1 MCCHLCFKSATS
13 KDGVR
18 ARGHSSLFQLGF
30 RLEIWRQKRCPQSK
44 KEQDF
49 LGGISTVTLLSTCE
63 NMFTVFTLFYYVLLY
78 RHKLYA
84 CFNRYI
90 CDLRSPV
97 CCQLAPEVVNFSAD
111 LSTIT
116 AIETVPP
123 QHQTFSRK
131 SLIYTVYTHSFAAH
145 IGTDILHFSTLLLK
159 YDNLIQFARHAS
171 TLFPFIFKDG
181 TCRVDDGFVRGQE

>member
-1 MCCHLCFKSATS
+1 MFFPNVQSVSWLSDLLYCHICCHLCFKSATS

-63 NMFTVFTLFYYVLLY
+63 NSFTVLLCFTISSQVIYLFQQ
-78 RHKLYA
+78 K
-84 CFNRYI
+84 YI

-145 IGTDILHFSTLLLK
+145 IGTDILHFSTLRK
-159 YDNLIQFARHAS
+159 KNMTICYICS
-171 TLFPFIFKDG
+171 TRLDTVSF
-181 TCRVDDGFVRGQE
+181 